1 MLLFYLLLL
10 AATVML
16 ARSLIKSARRLL
28 QTFEE
33 QPNRPQIGGLILAG
47 CLLFIS
53 GIGWLLLAFVTA
65 GAVLHELSPSGP
77 APYVL
82 LPWFIGLVL
91 QVIPQEFANKILT
104 IIRKEDPLKDSV

>member
-1 MLLFYLLLL
+1 MLLFYLILA

-16 ARSLIKSARRLL
+16 ARSLTKSVRRLL

-33 QPNRPQIGGLILAG
+33 QPNRPQTGGLILAG
-47 CLLFIS
+47 CLLLIS
-53 GIGWLLLAFVTA
+53 GVGWLLLAFVTA

-91 QVIPQEFANKILT
+91 QVIPQELANKVLA
-104 IIRKEDPLKDSV
+104 IIRKEDPLKESL